1 MLLEYGRENGEILR
15 HEVYRCATITEIA
28 DFMNDEGDRY
38 FGWNFVI
45 LYKPSGTVEFRSRVQ
60 KRPGR
65 DQSPWMQRMDRIHL
79 RFAVAVVSR

>member
-38 FGWNFVI
+38 FG
-45 LYKPSGTVEFRSRVQ
+45 
-60 KRPGR
+60 R
-65 DQSPWMQRMDRIHL
+65 DHSPWMQRMDGIHL
-79 RFAVAVVSR
+79 RFAVAVASR

>member
-1 MLLEYGRENGEILR
+1 MR

-45 LYKPSGTVEFRSRVQ
+45 LYEPSGTVEFRRGPDVTTV
-60 KRPGR
+60 RGCN
-65 DQSPWMQRMDRIHL
+65 
-79 RFAVAVVSR
+79 A